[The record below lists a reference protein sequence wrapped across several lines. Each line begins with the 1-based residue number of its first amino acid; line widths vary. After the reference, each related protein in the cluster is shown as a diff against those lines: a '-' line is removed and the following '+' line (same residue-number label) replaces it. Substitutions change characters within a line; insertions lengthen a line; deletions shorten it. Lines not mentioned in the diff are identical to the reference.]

1 MDPPARSLRGGAA
14 LESSIREARTHE
26 HPDGARPAGLSG
38 GEVLV
43 SIAIQVSGHDGRGD
57 AFRPQKS
64 SLRITGERPVPS
76 IAEQR
81 YGAASAGQGEAG
93 GVGCR
98 QVQAPIPIQVGGGE
112 RVGARRDAL
121 ARHVDLDQ
129 VDSGGEN
136 YTTPNDIL
144 DTVIKAAAPTLSA
157 TNKAQWRVV
166 YSKVVRNGNS
176 CNPGD
181 PCEYIVDQDADG
193 RFVRGNLNKQSKL
206 GPQDGTPIPQS
217 VLPGI
222 QNIKDSQTFHVF
234 EIFYDYAPNII
245 TFVGNGINTDFYDR
259 TMFTDVSGT

>member
-1 MDPPARSLRGGAA
+1 MEERAVPDKLGGFMAASFGRILRAQKGQSLIELSLIVPLMVLLAYGAIEVGSVISTYLTLTHTTREAANLASRGG
-14 LESSIREARTHE
+14 
-26 HPDGARPAGLSG
+26 GL
-38 GEVLV
+38 
-43 SIAIQVSGHDGRGD
+43 
-57 AFRPQKS
+57 
-64 SLRITGERPVPS
+64 
-76 IAEQR
+76 
-81 YGAASAGQGEAG
+81 
-93 GVGCR
+93 
-98 QVQAPIPIQVGGGE
+98 
-112 RVGARRDAL
+112 
-121 ARHVDLDQ
+121 Q

-166 YSKVVRNGNS
+166 YSKVIRSPNA

-181 PCEYIVDQDADG
+181 PCEYIVDTNAGG

-206 GPQDGTPIPQS
+206 GPQDGTPIPS
-217 VLPGI
+217 TVLPGI